1 MIFHLTVI
9 IVLLLYQI
17 DSTVRREESFV
28 IDFSKQ
34 EEIERQKKEQTF
46 KEDISKR
53 IDDLIAASRKSGEP
67 IRNIAVDAGSKLKD
81 DRNTDADQLYKD
93 AERLAQDLKA
103 GQLEDA
109 REETVE
115 LEEQRTKK
123 KEDPKKK
130 EYSGP
135 LKDDRGTDAE
145 QLYKDAERLAQDLK
159 NGQKSNAFDEKYS
172 DETVDLGGGK
182 KDGGNSDKVYSGP
195 SVLSY
200 TLDGRKAS
208 KLPIPAYR
216 CYAGGEVTVIIVVN
230 PQGVVIGAEVKDDIS
245 STDQCLRNFAVRAA
259 RLSRFSQSSTAPAR
273 QTGEIVYRFIAQ

>member
-1 MIFHLTVI
+1 MITVIFHLTVI

-34 EEIERQKKEQTF
+34 EEIERQIKEMEEME
-46 KEDISKR
+46 KEIAKLDAIRQRLEEKISGT
-53 IDDLIAASRKSGEP
+53 STP
-67 IRNIAVDAGSKLKD
+67 VRNIAVD
-81 DRNTDADQLYKD
+81 N
-93 AERLAQDLKA
+93 
-103 GQLEDA
+103 
-109 REETVE
+109 
-115 LEEQRTKK
+115 
-123 KEDPKKK
+123 
-130 EYSGP
+130 SGP

-159 NGQKSNAFDEKYS
+159 NGQKSNAFEEKYS
-172 DETVDLGGGK
+172 DDAVDLGGGGK
-182 KDGGNSDKVYSGP
+182 KNNEKSDKAYSGP

-230 PQGVVIGAEVKDDIS
+230 PQGAVIGAEVKDDIS
-245 STDQCLRNFAVRAA
+245 STDQCLRSFAVRAA
-259 RLSRFSQSSTAPAR
+259 RLSKFSQSSTAPAR
-273 QTGEIVYRFIAQ
+273 QTGEIVYRFLAQ

>member
-1 MIFHLTVI
+1 MITVIFHLTVI

-17 DSTVRREESFV
+17 DATVRREESFV

-34 EEIERQKKEQTF
+34 EEIERQQQEM
-46 KEDISKR
+46 EEMER
-53 IDDLIAASRKSGEP
+53 EIAKMEAIRQRLEEKIAGSSTP
-67 IRNIAVDAGSKLKD
+67 VRNIAVDRG
-81 DRNTDADQLYKD
+81 
-93 AERLAQDLKA
+93 
-103 GQLEDA
+103 
-109 REETVE
+109 
-115 LEEQRTKK
+115 
-123 KEDPKKK
+123 
-130 EYSGP
+130 GP

-145 QLYKDAERLAQDLK
+145 QLYKDAERLAQELRD
-159 NGQKSNAFDEKYS
+159 GQHSNAYDESYS
-172 DETVDLGGGK
+172 DETVDLGGGS
-182 KDGGNSDKVYSGP
+182 KDDANPKSTYSGP

-230 PQGVVIGAEVKDDIS
+230 PQGSVIRAEVKDDIS

-259 RLSRFSQSSTAPAR
+259 RLSKFSQSSTAPAR

>member
-1 MIFHLTVI
+1 MITVIFHLTVI

-17 DSTVRREESFV
+17 DATVRREESFV

-34 EEIERQKKEQTF
+34 EEIERQIQEMEEMEKEIAKLDAIRQRLEE
-46 KEDISKR
+46 KIS
-53 IDDLIAASRKSGEP
+53 SSSP
-67 IRNIAVDAGSKLKD
+67 VRNIAVDKGG
-81 DRNTDADQLYKD
+81 Y
-93 AERLAQDLKA
+93 
-103 GQLEDA
+103 
-109 REETVE
+109 
-115 LEEQRTKK
+115 
-123 KEDPKKK
+123 
-130 EYSGP
+130 

-159 NGQKSNAFDEKYS
+159 NGQSNAFEDKFS
-172 DETVDLGGGK
+172 DETVDLGDGGK
-182 KDGGNSDKVYSGP
+182 KDSGASDKVYSGP

-230 PQGVVIGAEVKDDIS
+230 PQGMVIGAEVKDDIS
-245 STDQCLRNFAVRAA
+245 SSDQCLRSFAVRAA

>member
-1 MIFHLTVI
+1 MITVIFHLTVI

-34 EEIERQKKEQTF
+34 EEIERQIKEMEEME
-46 KEDISKR
+46 KEIAKLDAIRQRLEEKISGT
-53 IDDLIAASRKSGEP
+53 STP
-67 IRNIAVDAGSKLKD
+67 VRNIAVD
-81 DRNTDADQLYKD
+81 N
-93 AERLAQDLKA
+93 
-103 GQLEDA
+103 
-109 REETVE
+109 
-115 LEEQRTKK
+115 
-123 KEDPKKK
+123 
-130 EYSGP
+130 SGP

-159 NGQKSNAFDEKYS
+159 NGQKSNSFEEKYS
-172 DETVDLGGGK
+172 DDAVDLGGGGK
-182 KDGGNSDKVYSGP
+182 KNNEKSDKAYSGP

-230 PQGVVIGAEVKDDIS
+230 PQGAVIGAEVKDDIS
-245 STDQCLRNFAVRAA
+245 STDQCLRSFAVRAA
-259 RLSRFSQSSTAPAR
+259 RLSKFSQSSTAPAR